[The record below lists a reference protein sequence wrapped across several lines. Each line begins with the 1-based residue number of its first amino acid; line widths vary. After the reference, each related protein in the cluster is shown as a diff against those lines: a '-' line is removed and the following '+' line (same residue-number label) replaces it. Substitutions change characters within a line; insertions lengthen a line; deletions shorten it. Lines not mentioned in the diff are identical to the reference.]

1 MSVGEIGEGF
11 MHLNTETDKEI
22 WKIAMQPSLPAF
34 KDYE

>member
-1 MSVGEIGEGF
+1 MSVDEIGERF
-11 MHLNTETDKEI
+11 MHLNTETDKGV